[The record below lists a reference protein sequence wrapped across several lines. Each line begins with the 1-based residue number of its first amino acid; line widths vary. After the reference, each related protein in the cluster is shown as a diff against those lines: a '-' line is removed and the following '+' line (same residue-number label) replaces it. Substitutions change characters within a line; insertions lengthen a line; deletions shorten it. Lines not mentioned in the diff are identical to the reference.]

1 MNNRKNRRNAPHL
14 PEKFGMREAFAICQH
29 SFGALVGGFCRWLGE
44 INRIRHSV
52 HYNI

>member
-1 MNNRKNRRNAPHL
+1 MRTKNNRRDNPRIPA
-14 PEKFGMREAFAICQH
+14 KFGIFEALAICRY
-29 SFGALVGGFCRWLGE
+29 SFHDLAGGFCRWFGE